1 MGKIVMRE
9 NTERKLIKSIA
20 GVIQEREFIYYILSV
35 LDRDE
40 DREKM
45 IQYLNDNSGLT
56 KQEISIKAMDI
67 KQKR

>member
-1 MGKIVMRE
+1 MRE
-9 NTERKLIKSIA
+9 KIERELIKSIA
-20 GVIQEREFIYYILSV
+20 KTVQEREFIYYILSV